1 MLSRSFWIVIV
12 FNTSN
17 VSQMIISVFANT
29 DISPYFSTQNGGAT
43 WTNFQNL
50 NFADTTVDWSP
61 SGTAYISRL
70 FNLPQPNSIE
80 VQWSLPPNDPPAF
93 TPIAGSTYTVGQSFP
108 DQPWVVTSRV
118 GGTDRIYIGFNDLTG
133 TVIIARDD
141 AGAGT
146 FTAL

>member
-61 SGTAYISRL
+61 SGTAYMSRL

-80 VQWSLPPNDPPAF
+80 VQ
-93 TPIAGSTYTVGQSFP
+93 
-108 DQPWVVTSRV
+108 
-118 GGTDRIYIGFNDLTG
+118 
-133 TVIIARDD
+133 
-141 AGAGT
+141 
-146 FTAL
+146 